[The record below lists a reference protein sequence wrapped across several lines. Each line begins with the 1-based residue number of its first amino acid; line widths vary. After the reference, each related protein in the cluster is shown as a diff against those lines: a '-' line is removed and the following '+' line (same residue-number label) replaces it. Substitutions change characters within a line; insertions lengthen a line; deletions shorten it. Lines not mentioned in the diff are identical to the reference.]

1 MAYSPVGKSKN
12 KKSKNESF
20 LEGIR
25 SSIDK
30 EYRKATQSGD
40 WNNYSFVY
48 EAYYNYRLN
57 GGNSYYIKA
66 IVEKYRSQYE
76 RQQNQKYIEM
86 AQHDALL
93 NIIGI
98 ALNDT
103 KEVETVS
110 TEAPREKFIDFNE
123 RVYDTYMSP
132 MIKIIEGTKLDCY
145 SIAEANPKSFDEMS
159 KEEKIKFVNKQIDSL
174 LDFIE
179 TNKQAK
185 YNKYKKE
192 FCK

>member
-1 MAYSPVGKSKN
+1 MSYLPVGESKN
-12 KKSKNESF
+12 KMSN
-20 LEGIR
+20 
-25 SSIDK
+25 
-30 EYRKATQSGD
+30 
-40 WNNYSFVY
+40 
-48 EAYYNYRLN
+48 
-57 GGNSYYIKA
+57 
-66 IVEKYRSQYE
+66 
-76 RQQNQKYIEM
+76 
-86 AQHDALL
+86 
-93 NIIGI
+93 
-98 ALNDT
+98 
-103 KEVETVS
+103 TVS